1 MEESVEAL
9 GVRTMMQGQSD
20 DDLKSTKVF
29 IKVSGNVLKG
39 ATVVLTVASVLPLV
53 GDLCGCLQAV
63 VDVCEA
69 RCERIKDMHE
79 VANRVVDVGQFLVRL
94 ESVVEVF
101 HQLPSSEGS
110 KLLDDLSVLVEK
122 LDRAIKKLLETV
134 LVLKKSGFLKSMF
147 MGNGLKALEILDD
160 EISGL
165 LEQMNEVYS
174 LARDQ
179 SFANS
184 LNVLL
189 ARTPDYKLGNQ
200 VGAIVHTI
208 GSRVNMPGQ
217 TLRDD
222 EIIREVLNDPEV
234 VHLLEVEGGLS
245 PDVVEEERGLLLQMD
260 KKMDTVILLLH
271 SMNVKLAAST
281 SNVSAPLQPDLMSFV
296 FDHSLNDCVPFF
308 QVGGVVSL
316 QMAEKLSVNDLI
328 EMGFP
333 HMRATLIAKAFNRD
347 VTTKKVYI
355 KIVFSFVFVLKKFY
369 IIMSCSASVLICF
382 FMLFIFHQNI
392 SLTFQYISIVDI
404 SRRTHKSEGAVLKMK
419 MLD

>member
-9 GVRTMMQGQSD
+9 GVRTMMQGQS

-165 LEQMNEVYS
+165 LKQMNEVYS

-234 VHLLEVEGGLS
+234 VHQLEVEGGLS

-260 KKMDTVILLLH
+260 RKMDTVILLLY
-271 SMNVKLAAST
+271 SMNVKLAASM
-281 SNVSAPLQPDLMSFV
+281 SNVSTPLQPELMNYI

-308 QVGGVVSL
+308 QINRVVSL
-316 QMAEKLSVNDLI
+316 QMAEKLSVKDLI

-333 HMRATLIAKAFNRD
+333 YMRATLIAKAFNRESD
-347 VTTKKVYI
+347 VTAMKVCKHHSI
-355 KIVFSFVFVLKKFY
+355 SFVFVKQ
-369 IIMSCSASVLICF
+369 C
-382 FMLFIFHQNI
+382 
-392 SLTFQYISIVDI
+392 
-404 SRRTHKSEGAVLKMK
+404 
-419 MLD
+419 